1 MNPKKVFDLLKDTF
15 KKWNQD
21 HASTLAAALAY
32 YAVFSIGPLLLILV
46 SMAGLVFGQ
55 KAAEGQLVG
64 QIQGSVGPQ
73 TADTVQNL
81 LKAAYHPRAGIIG
94 TIIGVVTLIF
104 GAAGFFGQL
113 QSSLNMIWEAKP
125 PSSGIKGI
133 VIQRALTFLMV
144 VLLGVLL
151 IVLLVLGAIVTAAVT
166 FFGSMLPASFSGYLP
181 QAAEFVL
188 SFAVITLVIG
198 AVFRVLPDTTVAWGD
213 VWIGAAITAL
223 LFTAGKLGLSFYL
236 GREGVTSAYGAAG
249 SLVVLMLWVYYS
261 AQIFFVGAEF
271 TQVYANKYGPRA
283 VPRENAA
290 GPADKEAP
298 MSPEG
303 TAERGPVAE
312 GDGSQQRQPEQPR
325 KGQAA

>member
-1 MNPKKVFDLLKDTF
+1 MSPKRVFDLLKDTF
-15 KKWNQD
+15 KEWSQD

-64 QIQGSVGPQ
+64 QIQGWVGPQ
-73 TADTVQNL
+73 TANTVQSL
-81 LKAAYHPRAGIIG
+81 LQAAYHPRAGLIG
-94 TIIGVVTLIF
+94 TAIGVVTLVF
-104 GAAGFFGQL
+104 GAIGFFGQL

-125 PSSGIKGI
+125 PSSGIREMVK
-133 VIQRALTFLMV
+133 QRALTFLMV

-151 IVLLVLGAIVTAAVT
+151 IVLLVLGAVVTAAVT
-166 FFGSMLPASFSGYLP
+166 FFGSMLPASFSGFLP
-181 QAAEFVL
+181 QAAELVL

-198 AVFRVLPDTTVAWGD
+198 AVFRLLPDTTVAWSD

-283 VPRENAA
+283 VPQKNAA
-290 GPADKEAP
+290 GPADREAP
-298 MSPEG
+298 MSPED

-312 GDGSQQRQPEQPR
+312 GNGSQQQKEPQKNR
-325 KGQAA
+325 AA